1 MTSINNETLRK
12 EIEQLTSNFP
22 LDQRCD
28 VLMLV
33 DHINHYQLV
42 QLKEMVTA
50 ISPKIQQ
57 RSRYNDPL
65 VFEPLTRF
73 IKELGLWNNYG
84 DQCHLMFICTILKTP
99 SDLPL
104 IQEISFMLVNKQW
117 IPFESKYEYDLIEEM
132 IESKRQ
138 FIKGLRYN
146 LPSNKPLASL
156 VAVDTVP
163 KPTGMYIIPSNE
175 SEAYI
180 QGIEQMIEESD
191 YAAWQW
197 EIEKAMPGLPEKDLL
212 SQRGE

>member
-33 DHINHYQLV
+33 DHINNYQLV

-73 IKELGLWNNYG
+73 IKDLGQKATEKQKAALR
-84 DQCHLMFICTILKTP
+84 H
-99 SDLPL
+99 
-104 IQEISFMLVNKQW
+104 NKR
-117 IPFESKYEYDLIEEM
+117 FKHNV
-132 IESKRQ
+132 K
-138 FIKGLRYN
+138 
-146 LPSNKPLASL
+146 
-156 VAVDTVP
+156 
-163 KPTGMYIIPSNE
+163 
-175 SEAYI
+175 
-180 QGIEQMIEESD
+180 
-191 YAAWQW
+191 
-197 EIEKAMPGLPEKDLL
+197 KA
-212 SQRGE
+212 